1 MAFVL
6 AVAAVA
12 AWAAH
17 LVTGRFHVMSAV
29 TGCVLAAFYIF
40 VLGRAG
46 SRGADGEPGA
56 RPDDEEQGSARP
68 GPRGR

>member
-29 TGCVLAAFYIF
+29 TGCVLAAFYIV

-56 RPDDEEQGSARP
+56 RPEEQGSARP